1 MRIKIT
7 DRDKLMDQ
15 IRRDLYELD
24 TEMIANRVG
33 VGKSTIYSIRSGRTK
48 WPRDTTLLVLIH
60 VLGYSLWLEK

>member
-15 IRRDLYELD
+15 IRKDLYGVD
-24 TEMIANRVG
+24 IEMISTRVG

-48 WPRDTTLLVLIH
+48 WPRDTTLLVLIY
-60 VLGYSLWLEK
+60 VLGYNLWLEK

>member
-7 DRDKLMDQ
+7 DRGKLIHQ
-15 IRRDLYELD
+15 LRRDLYELD
-24 TEMIANRVG
+24 IEMIANHVG
-33 VGKSTIYSIRSGRTK
+33 VSKSTIYSIRSGRTK

>member
-7 DRDKLMDQ
+7 DRDKPMDQ
-15 IRRDLYELD
+15 IRKDLYDLNIER
-24 TEMIANRVG
+24 IANRVG

>member
-15 IRRDLYELD
+15 LRRDLYELD
-24 TEMIANRVG
+24 TELIANRVG

-48 WPRDTTLLVLIH
+48 WPRDMTLLVLIH